1 MTETNPKDSEAGRE
15 AAGEGGNIPGNDL
28 GTYSEMF
35 AEYVAASPWIT
46 PAESPLVFHL
56 RKLCVQ
62 LDANPDAPA
71 AVSSAYLQAFSRLDK
86 RRPGAPSS
94 GPTDPDQTSI
104 FDHLDD

>member
-1 MTETNPKDSEAGRE
+1 MTETNLETSEAGRE
-15 AAGEGGNIPGNDL
+15 VPEDSGNSPGIDL

-35 AEYVAASPWIT
+35 AEYVAASPWIS
-46 PAESPLVFHL
+46 AADAPLVFHL

-62 LDANPDAPA
+62 LDSTPDAPA

-86 RRPGAPSS
+86 RRPGAPTGGAS
-94 GPTDPDQTSI
+94 DPDQTSI